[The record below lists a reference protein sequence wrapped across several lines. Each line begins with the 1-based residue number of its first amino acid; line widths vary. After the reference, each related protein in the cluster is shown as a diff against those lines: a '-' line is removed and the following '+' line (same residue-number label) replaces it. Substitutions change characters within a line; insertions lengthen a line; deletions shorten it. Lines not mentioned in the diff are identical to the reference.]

1 MEDARKS
8 IVQFVNGCYEVADET
23 MADDTKS
30 TFLYSNRATFPF
42 VSIIGLLH
50 SFLYTCGEIDK
61 LTSIK
66 DRINKL
72 KPYIEALSDGL
83 NNLPE
88 SEVSPLTG
96 ALGQGAETIWLR
108 AYQNIVNKAFPEY
121 NPEELKLWKETR
133 DEEIQNAGED
143 CKDEIRLIV
152 QKLFFMKLQ
161 EVYGVNYEKNIAK
174 LKNSC
179 ERRIIDQYGDEEN
192 FELTDYDWENFIELS
207 EYKEIIEKN
216 YSHDEFAQVFGI
228 QLTDKDTS
236 KKAKLAW
243 FSLIESAK
251 GKKKHTGLTQSDVN
265 RLWLI
270 HDHLAKY
277 LPEEE

>member
-1 MEDARKS
+1 M
-8 IVQFVNGCYEVADET
+8 
-23 MADDTKS
+23 
-30 TFLYSNRATFPF
+30 
-42 VSIIGLLH
+42 
-50 SFLYTCGEIDK
+50 
-61 LTSIK
+61 
-66 DRINKL
+66 
-72 KPYIEALSDGL
+72 
-83 NNLPE
+83 
-88 SEVSPLTG
+88 
-96 ALGQGAETIWLR
+96 
-108 AYQNIVNKAFPEY
+108 
-121 NPEELKLWKETR
+121 
-133 DEEIQNAGED
+133 
-143 CKDEIRLIV
+143 
-152 QKLFFMKLQ
+152 
-161 EVYGVNYEKNIAK
+161 
-174 LKNSC
+174 KNSC
-179 ERRIIDQYGDEEN
+179 ERRIIDQYGDDEN

-216 YSHDEFAQVFGI
+216 YSHDEFAQAFGI